1 MAHLK
6 KLIQFIKWR
15 VKLHIHSAL
24 IWNGCL
30 IFFITFWKIKFNRL
44 DFGVGVFNA
53 YFDLGI
59 FSLKTKAHNVKF
71 ICDGHPIN
79 PPIFFQRINLFDI
92 VSVTRW
98 LYYCFNI
105 WPFRKR
111 KFCPKVYNICQ
122 RRFTIL
128 PNAKLLLKKCPKK
141 VLNFAQM
148 AKFRHIWSH
157 WTLLTTLRSD
167 NQERHL

>member
-105 WPFRKR
+105 WLFKTSTC
-111 KFCPKVYNICQ
+111 KS
-122 RRFTIL
+122 RFKML
-128 PNAKLLLKKCPKK
+128 PNKITLYCMHLLRPTCQVDACRNS
-141 VLNFAQM
+141 VL
-148 AKFRHIWSH
+148 
-157 WTLLTTLRSD
+157 L
-167 NQERHL
+167 NQCLICFWQIFDFFLIRIEYE